1 MPLHPS
7 EGEIRTSRRIGSI
20 VLLAVTI
27 ASVPLMVRQADAQQ
41 IRASAASN
49 RLAFSVAVPHTQAA
63 ARSCKRSGARI
74 VGQLALG
81 VIGAWIGG
89 IVPFA
94 AIDDVNAPDRRVKG
108 DEAYQP
114 NANTAFAI
122 GSWVGSTLGTFLAGP
137 QGCGSFGRT
146 ALGTGI
152 PSVVLLL
159 GRDDPYLPLIGVV
172 LIAPLQAIG
181 GTLMYP
187 KR

>member
-1 MPLHPS
+1 MPLHTS

-20 VLLAVTI
+20 VWLAMAI
-27 ASVPLMVRQADAQQ
+27 ASAPLLVRQANAQQ
-41 IRASAASN
+41 IHASAASN
-49 RLAFSVAVPHTQAA
+49 RPAFLVAVPHTQAA
-63 ARSCKRSGARI
+63 TLSCKRSGGRI
-74 VGQLALG
+74 VGQLASG

-94 AIDDVNAPDRRVKG
+94 MIDDPLAPDRRVKG
-108 DEAYQP
+108 DNGYQP

-137 QGCGSFGRT
+137 RGCGSFART

-152 PSVVLLL
+152 PSAVLLL
-159 GRDDPYLPLIGVV
+159 GRDEPYLPLIGVV

-181 GTLMYP
+181 GTLMYT